1 MTFQELQQS
10 TSVFKL
16 GVLIE
21 RFLPLPKRLRLA
33 RSLGFLVVIFLCG
46 ALLFSIFTASPSFA
60 ERLSVSSGLLALLQF
75 VPGLFYI
82 ALALYLALFS
92 VNACYYSS
100 ACRGFPLLLRE
111 PFWKREPLLISFD
124 AAVSVSEISG
134 ADIFRSFSK
143 SFLGKQIFLRL
154 GISSAAVRAFVNK
167 PRHSLT
173 SDSLSVSARNG
184 APISLSDIVMAIFS
198 VDQDAALF
206 LAEQSVS
213 AGVAAEAAG
222 WVERCLVNMRRGA
235 RALGRERLGRIQG
248 IGKDWAYG
256 SAWRLSRYGKDIA
269 QIPAFARVSSAE
281 ALLAAGAGEQA
292 EAVLSRVREANAL
305 LVGDAGSP
313 REAAIAFVLSRIR
326 DGSVLPQLEH
336 KRLILFDTNSFIAE
350 TKTKI
355 AFESELLRLFK
366 EIESAGN
373 LIVVLPDFPAF
384 LESAATLGSD
394 AGRLLDEFLA
404 STRIQLIALAE
415 TGAFHRT
422 IEPNAELMKR
432 FERILVP
439 APDERA
445 VLPYLEDEAVRI
457 EAGSKLFFT
466 FPAVEAAVKASARYF
481 MGESLLDKAVDVLY
495 EAASAVKK
503 AKRIAVLPSDVLSVV
518 EKRTGVPVGALKE
531 SERATLLT
539 LESALRARVVGQD
552 EALATVA
559 AALRRAR
566 SGIANPNRP
575 FGSFLFL
582 GPTGVG
588 KTETAKALA
597 SSFFGSEDATHRL
610 DLSEYQTADALER
623 LIGSFTAGKPGV
635 LASLLREKPYGVL
648 LLDEFEKTTVEIR
661 HLFLQVLDEGF
672 FTDAAGKRVNCR
684 NLLIIATSNAGSDLI
699 WNAVRQGND
708 LSDEKKRITDALVER
723 GSFTPELLNRF
734 DGVVLFQPLT
744 GKNLRAVAVLML
756 QKLAKRLS
764 ERGVMFV
771 PTQRLVDFVA
781 EAGADPQFGARAM
794 QRAIN
799 DSVERAIADKILR
812 GEIRPGSRVE
822 LSPEELHS

>member
-1 MTFQELQQS
+1 MIFQELQQAA
-10 TSVFKL
+10 KPYQL
-16 GVLIE
+16 GIAVE

-33 RSLGFLVVIFLCG
+33 HVLGFLTIVFLCG
-46 ALLFSIFTASPSFA
+46 ALLFSIFSASPSFA
-60 ERLSVSSGLLALLQF
+60 ARLSVSGGLLTLIAYA
-75 VPGLFYI
+75 PGLFYI
-82 ALALYLALFS
+82 SLALYLALFA
-92 VNACYYSS
+92 VNACYYSF
-100 ACRGFPLLLRE
+100 ACRGLTLLLRE
-111 PFWKREPLLISFD
+111 PFWKDAPSISFD
-124 AAVSVSEISG
+124 AAVLASEIAG
-134 ADIFRSFSK
+134 ADAFKHFSE

-154 GISSAAVRAFVNK
+154 GISHAAVRSFLEK
-167 PRHSLT
+167 PRQAIS
-173 SDSLSVSARNG
+173 SDALAVSARNS
-184 APISLSDIVMAIFS
+184 APVSLSDIVTAIFS
-198 VDQDAALF
+198 ADTDAALF
-206 LAEQSVS
+206 LAEQNASVG
-213 AGVAAEAAG
+213 AAAG
-222 WVERCLVNMRRGA
+222 AAAWVERGLANMRRSA
-235 RALGRERLGRIQG
+235 RAFGRERLGRVQG

-256 SAWRLSRYGKDIA
+256 SAWRLSRYGKDIG

-292 EAVLSRVREANAL
+292 EAVLSRAREANVL

-313 REAAIAFVLSRIR
+313 REAAIAFVFARIR
-326 DGSVLPQLEH
+326 EGSVLPQLEH
-336 KRLILFDTNSFIAE
+336 KRLILFDTDSFIAE
-350 TKTKI
+350 TKTKV
-355 AFESELLRLFK
+355 AFESELPRLFK

-373 LIVVLPDFPAF
+373 LIVVLPDFPGF
-384 LESAATLGSD
+384 LESAASLGND
-394 AGRLLDEFLA
+394 AGRILDEFLA
-404 STRIQLIALAE
+404 SPKIQLIALAE

-439 APDERA
+439 APDSRA
-445 VLPYLEDEAVRI
+445 ILPYLEDEAARI
-457 EAGSKLFFT
+457 EMGSKLFFT
-466 FPAVEAAVKASARYF
+466 FPAVEAAVAASARYF
-481 MGESLLDKAVDVLY
+481 MGESLLDKTTDVLY

-503 AKRIAVLPSDVLSVV
+503 AKRIAVLPSDILSVV

-531 SERATLLT
+531 SERATLLQ

-552 EALATVA
+552 DALAAVA
-559 AALRRAR
+559 GALRRAR

-610 DLSEYQTADALER
+610 DLSEYRTADAMER
-623 LIGSFTAGKPGV
+623 LIGSFAAGKPGA

-648 LLDEFEKTTVEIR
+648 LLDEFEKTTVEVR

-672 FTDAAGKRVNCR
+672 FTDARGMRVNCR

-699 WNAVRQGND
+699 WNAVRHGND
-708 LSDEKKRITDALVER
+708 LQDEKKRIINALVER
-723 GSFTPELLNRF
+723 GAFTPELLNRF
-734 DGVVLFQPLT
+734 DGVVLFQPLV
-744 GKNLRAVAVLML
+744 GKHLRMVAEMML

-764 ERGVMFV
+764 ERGILFT

-781 EAGADPQFGARAM
+781 EAGSDPQYGARAM

-799 DSVERAIADKILR
+799 DRVERAIADKILR
-812 GEIRPGSRVE
+812 GEIRPGARVE
-822 LSPEELHS
+822 LSPEELQ